1 MSENQSSE
9 MKNTSR
15 EKSRSLFKLCPH
27 CKKKSKMLVIKHSKE
42 MKRVSTFLLKLF
54 SPGGTQINQRYK
66 CPRCTHEFNDMSF
79 AEAAIVPIILI
90 TVVILS
96 VVLFLSFVFYVVAK

>member
-1 MSENQSSE
+1 MSDYQAPKK
-9 MKNTSR
+9 KNGSR
-15 EKSRSLFKLCPH
+15 EKSRALFKLCPH
-27 CKKKSKMLVIKHSKE
+27 CKKKSKMLVIKQSKE
-42 MKRVSTFLLKLF
+42 VNRVSAFLLKLF

-90 TVVILS
+90 GVVILS
-96 VVLFLSFVFYVVAK
+96 VVFFLGFVFSVVAK